1 MLLQEPLR
9 GGIRLGRGG
18 RWRSLSKSET
28 GLRPEVRGRR
38 WREVL
43 RLEGLRE
50 GRWRGGCETP
60 RREGVVCER
69 RGRRKPGFSPK
80 GMNIKGFQ
88 EAGGLVRTGDTPP
101 PHPRG
106 LQHGEGT
113 PLQGW
118 GPTRE
123 GALAAVEVR
132 TPSERG
138 PGSPGME
145 RKI

>member
-101 PHPRG
+101 TPPPRAAAWGGDPASG
-106 LQHGEGT
+106 LGAD
-113 PLQGW
+113 QG
-118 GPTRE
+118 GRSCS
-123 GALAAVEVR
+123 G
-132 TPSERG
+132 
-138 PGSPGME
+138 
-145 RKI
+145 